1 MCWKKI
7 FSLYFCLC
15 FFYNTLCFFPC
26 NTSFFQENKIF
37 WLFYFFIISFCSSTA
52 SKMLFFSFNTSI
64 KSHTMCQIFLK
75 PQRQIIIVNHPFICG
90 SFFKDFFPL
99 ITRIQSIIYKYPIP
113 TIQSILQQID
123 LLWFFFLFSF
133 NFFFFSVASPVH

>member
-1 MCWKKI
+1 MLKKN
-7 FSLYFCLC
+7 FFLC
-15 FFYNTLCFFPC
+15 VFVFA
-26 NTSFFQENKIF
+26 
-37 WLFYFFIISFCSSTA
+37 FFIILCVFFLVILFSFKRIKSFSS
-52 SKMLFFSFNTSI
+52 SIFLSSHFVLLLLQKCYFFSFNTSI

-75 PQRQIIIVNHPFICG
+75 PQRQIIIVNRPFICG

-99 ITRIQSIIYKYPIP
+99 ITRIQSIIDKYPIP

-133 NFFFFSVASPVH
+133 NLFFSVASPVH